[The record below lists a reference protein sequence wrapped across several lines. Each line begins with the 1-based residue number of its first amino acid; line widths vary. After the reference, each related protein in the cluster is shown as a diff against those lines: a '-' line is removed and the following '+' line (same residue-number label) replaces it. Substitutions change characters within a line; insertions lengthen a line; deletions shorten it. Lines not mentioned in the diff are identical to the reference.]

1 MVLLSEPKEKPMEF
15 IHQNLQHLPEK
26 IVSSR
31 IKRPDVF
38 LKQYFIHL
46 LKRVKSIG
54 HSETMEEYEQRKLGI
69 FNLLNFFQ
77 LLTGILIP
85 LTSFFNYK
93 QLPAGALLVSCLPAL
108 VSVLVL
114 YLNKQYKH
122 EAALVAYFIL
132 YPFVTCIVYMYG
144 INLGVNL
151 FFILYGILSVFFLR
165 DIGYMLFSL
174 CFSMVSYFILSV
186 VLKHY
191 QYQLENIN
199 KGLYLFNQGLAI
211 VFIFYGLYLI
221 KKENSVYQ
229 VHILDKNSDLQQKNV
244 QIQKQADKI
253 SENAALLKKQTTELT
268 GLNTL
273 KNKLFSIISH
283 DLKAPLYALRNL
295 FSDVQQQNISPDE
308 LKKVIP
314 DVVNDLNYTV
324 GLMDNLLQ
332 WAKTQMQS
340 EEVYPQKVDIGK
352 LIKEVVELLRLQSE
366 AKKIKIE
373 RNTSEGIYGYMD
385 KDMINL
391 VVRNLVSNAIKF
403 TPENGNISIG
413 VHEKK
418 SFVEVYVQDN
428 GTGISQDALLKINNN
443 DFYTTRGTASES
455 GTGLGLML
463 CKEYLARNGA
473 QLHIESKMG
482 KGTVFSFSLPRLA

>member
-1 MVLLSEPKEKPMEF
+1 M
-15 IHQNLQHLPEK
+15 
-26 IVSSR
+26 
-31 IKRPDVF
+31 
-38 LKQYFIHL
+38 
-46 LKRVKSIG
+46 KS
-54 HSETMEEYEQRKLGI
+54 
-69 FNLLNFFQ
+69 
-77 LLTGILIP
+77 
-85 LTSFFNYK
+85 
-93 QLPAGALLVSCLPAL
+93 
-108 VSVLVL
+108 
-114 YLNKQYKH
+114 YL
-122 EAALVAYFIL
+122 
-132 YPFVTCIVYMYG
+132 
-144 INLGVNL
+144 
-151 FFILYGILSVFFLR
+151 
-165 DIGYMLFSL
+165 
-174 CFSMVSYFILSV
+174 
-186 VLKHY
+186 
-191 QYQLENIN
+191 YQLEDFK
-199 KGLYLFNQGLAI
+199 KGLYLVNQGVAI
-211 VFIFYGLYLI
+211 LFIFYGLYLI

-366 AKKIKIE
+366 AKKIKIK

-473 QLHIESKMG
+473 RLHIESKMG